1 MYIELYVKIPMHLC
15 NKNIHAFI
23 DTQAL
28 HRCSSNTTGDSSKQY
43 TYTGLND
50 GQTYWIRV
58 VVTDN
63 AGNAG
68 KSAEDNSGTQIATPS
83 ANTNPYNLTTSAPT
97 NLRTTTSLTIT
108 ASATDNEQ
116 NTLYY
121 DLYWNGSSTVTQ
133 TVQGTRGS
141 TVTFT
146 ARTGLTKRTSYSWR
160 IVVRDNVGGQQSGST
175 TSAYTNCPG
184 NDIVCNNGKTES
196 CTTCFGA
203 GLKSNGKSYF
213 KNMQWSGESV
223 YSSTGYDCC
232 VGGEGRVA
240 RAYARAYTA
249 SITEDGNYY
258 EYNGWLYSCYNHV
271 SLLNSLSCR
280 DAMLGDG
287 RWTSCSVCGGSRN

>member
-1 MYIELYVKIPMHLC
+1 MHFC

-58 VVTDN
+58 VVGDN
-63 AGNAG
+63 AGNIG
-68 KSAEDNSGTQIATPS
+68 KSAEDNGGTQIATPS

-116 NTLYY
+116 TTLYY

-133 TVQGTRGS
+133 TVQGTRGN

-146 ARTGLTKRTSYSWR
+146 TRTGLTKRTSYSWR
-160 IVVRDNVGGQQSGST
+160 IVVRDGVGGTCNGTS

-184 NDIVCNNGKTES
+184 ND
-196 CTTCFGA
+196 
-203 GLKSNGKSYF
+203 
-213 KNMQWSGESV
+213 SG
-223 YSSTGYDCC
+223 C
-232 VGGEGRVA
+232 A
-240 RAYARAYTA
+240 R
-249 SITEDGNYY
+249 
-258 EYNGWLYSCYNHV
+258 W
-271 SLLNSLSCR
+271 
-280 DAMLGDG
+280 
-287 RWTSCSVCGGSRN
+287 

>member
-1 MYIELYVKIPMHLC
+1 M
-15 NKNIHAFI
+15 
-23 DTQAL
+23 
-28 HRCSSNTTGDSSKQY
+28 SKQY
-43 TYTGLND
+43 AYTGLND

-116 NTLYY
+116 STLYY

-133 TVQGTRGS
+133 TVSGTKGN

-160 IVVRDNVGGQQSGST
+160 IVVRDGVGGQQNGAIK
-175 TSAYTNCPG
+175 SAYTNCPG
-184 NDIVCNNGKTES
+184 NDSGCLGGSSAHPCTSWVHTTLGCKTNPDTEPYIGKLGSEGHWGCNQCNLISINAWYVCSLCGKYAAP
-196 CTTCFGA
+196 F
-203 GLKSNGKSYF
+203 
-213 KNMQWSGESV
+213 MSG
-223 YSSTGYDCC
+223 CIC
-232 VGGEGRVA
+232 GRV
-240 RAYARAYTA
+240 
-249 SITEDGNYY
+249 
-258 EYNGWLYSCYNHV
+258 LYS
-271 SLLNSLSCR
+271 
-280 DAMLGDG
+280 
-287 RWTSCSVCGGSRN
+287 TSIRTL